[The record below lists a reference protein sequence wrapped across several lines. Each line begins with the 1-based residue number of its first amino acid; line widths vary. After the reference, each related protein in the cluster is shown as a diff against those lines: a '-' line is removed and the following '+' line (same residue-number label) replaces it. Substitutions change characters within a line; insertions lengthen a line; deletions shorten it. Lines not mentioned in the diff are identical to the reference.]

1 MDNFDFKK
9 YLAEG
14 RIHLKEGMFGN
25 VIQSLTQDISKA
37 QDEGDSK
44 MVSILKSYLPKLKTS
59 EGDAEIESTLNALD
73 TELAREFGESFDI
86 VGSYLAEGRLLK
98 EVRGPIEKIEL
109 HIKKGESVNDLDQ
122 YGFETNVD
130 DEPIEDL
137 FDKNGLSLRDMSIIY
152 DQRGDMYLMDTEDI
166 TKYH

>member
-1 MDNFDFKK
+1 MDNFDLKK

-14 RIHLKEGMFGN
+14 RLLKETKEEDYYNLLMDLGG
-25 VIQSLTQDISKA
+25 
-37 QDEGDSK
+37 
-44 MVSILKSYLPKLKTS
+44 
-59 EGDAEIESTLNALD
+59 
-73 TELAREFGESFDI
+73 TELAGDTFEDMMYKRGEYVSFEDF
-86 VGSYLAEGRLLK
+86 LDDELDFFQKEGDVEVINKIKSTFLNENKLLK

-109 HIKKGESVNDLDQ
+109 HIKKGESVDDLDQ

-137 FDKNGLSLRDMSIIY
+137 FDENGLALRDMSIIY